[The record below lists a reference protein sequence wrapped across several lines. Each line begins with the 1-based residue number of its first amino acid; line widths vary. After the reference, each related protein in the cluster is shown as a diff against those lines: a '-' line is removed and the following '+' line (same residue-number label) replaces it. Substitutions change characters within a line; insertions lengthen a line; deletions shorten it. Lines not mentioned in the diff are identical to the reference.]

1 MHCSLALPTT
11 VYSDAILTLQLCFLC
26 GEVYMY
32 ICYCQNDWIQACLD
46 LLHFIVLHSYCSFCC
61 CFVCF
66 ALYCFYQLEGFWQP
80 CIKQVYKVYWC
91 HFPTAFAHFV
101 SLCHILVILTIF
113 QTFSLLLYLL
123 CWSVIRIF
131 DVTTVIV
138 WGYHKPCLFKVMNLM
153 INVCVLTAS
162 LTGCPLPSS
171 GLPISWDKTI
181 WK

>member
-1 MHCSLALPTT
+1 MIGITETDMLVTWFVWVAGTMFSLTGKP
-11 VYSDAILTLQLCFLC
+11 Y
-26 GEVYMY
+26 
-32 ICYCQNDWIQACLD
+32 
-46 LLHFIVLHSYCSFCC
+46 FIVLWLL
-61 CFVCF
+61 CFF
-66 ALYCFYQLEGFWQP
+66 TSWRSLMQI
-80 CIKQVYKVYWC
+80 CIKQLYWC
-91 HFPTAFAHFV
+91 HFPTTFAHFV
-101 SLCHILVILTIF
+101 SLCYIVVILTIF
-113 QTFSLLLYLL
+113 QTLSLLLYLL

-138 WGYHKPCLFKVMNLM
+138 LGYHKPCLFKVMNLM